1 MNREQRKADLLRFLH
16 TIQRPDRPLAPIN
29 EQDGL
34 VESGLVDSLALLQI
48 VTYLEETYQIDFRE
62 TGVLPSEL
70 SSIGAI
76 LDLIEQEET
85 SGA

>member
-1 MNREQRKADLLRFLH
+1 MNREQRKADLLRFLQ
-16 TIQRPDRPLAPIN
+16 TIQRPDRILAAIN

-76 LDLIEQEET
+76 LDLIEQELP
-85 SGA
+85 SGG

>member
-1 MNREQRKADLLRFLH
+1 MNREQRKADLLRFLE
-16 TIQRPDRPLAPIN
+16 TIQRPDRPLGLIG

-48 VTYLEETYQIDFRE
+48 VTYLEETYRIDFRE

-76 LDLIEQEET
+76 LDLIEQET
-85 SGA
+85 ASGA

>member
-1 MNREQRKADLLRFLH
+1 MNREQRKADLLRFLE
-16 TIQRPDRPLAPIN
+16 TIQRPDRPLGPIN

-48 VTYLEETYQIDFRE
+48 VTYLEETYHIDFRE

-76 LDLIEQEET
+76 LDLIEQERA

>member
-1 MNREQRKADLLRFLH
+1 MNREQRKADLLRFLQ
-16 TIQRPDRPLAPIN
+16 TIQRPDRPLASIN

-48 VTYLEETYQIDFRE
+48 VTYLEETYQIDFRQ

-76 LDLIEQEET
+76 LNLIEQEKT